1 MIPSILLGRKLTA
14 LSGKKDISPVL
25 HGITSLEVICRNGN
39 ISPSFEAKEKMCSIY
54 GPVMDPSNSI
64 SFKVNIIIYILCIL
78 YYIIYLRVDKL
89 QLKFL
94 INLPKVQVT
103 VPVWDIARV

>member
-1 MIPSILLGRKLTA
+1 MISFILLGRKSTA

-64 SFKVNIIIYILCIL
+64 SFKVNIIIYMLCIL
-78 YYIIYLRVDKL
+78 YYISTSKL

-103 VPVWDIARV
+103 VPVWGIARI